1 MTFKKTFIYNSG
13 AFIYVTIFFLK
24 LYNLVGIGR
33 FNFGVG
39 LVSNTAVILFTEFK

>member
-1 MTFKKTFIYNSG
+1 MTFKKTFGDKSG

-33 FNFGVG
+33 FNFGEER
-39 LVSNTAVILFTEFK
+39 VSDTVLIQFEEIK